1 MCKKNTKRRQ
11 ITALRATFL
20 LVSLPQVSTL
30 KTVKINKKNFN
41 KQIHFQIKVYFCLQ
55 SLIQLNENT
64 VNEGIKYKVS
74 PEHCLNIKWF
84 VEFKLKYF
92 ESYDFPH
99 FVLSA

>member
-1 MCKKNTKRRQ
+1 M
-11 ITALRATFL
+11 
-20 LVSLPQVSTL
+20 
-30 KTVKINKKNFN
+30 
-41 KQIHFQIKVYFCLQ
+41 YFCLQ

-84 VEFKLKYF
+84 VKFKLKYF

-99 FVLSA
+99 FVLSE